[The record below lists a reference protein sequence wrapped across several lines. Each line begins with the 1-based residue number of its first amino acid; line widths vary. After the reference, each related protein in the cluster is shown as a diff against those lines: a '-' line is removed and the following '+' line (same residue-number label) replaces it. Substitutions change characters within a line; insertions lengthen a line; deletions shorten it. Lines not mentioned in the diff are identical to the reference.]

1 MASQILRTDATLP
14 IFFFKVILK
23 TNLERLKIPNK
34 FTRKYGDGLPNP
46 LLMKLSNGTAWEVKW
61 AKHNREVWLEK
72 GWKEFVQHYS
82 LDHGHLVCFKYEG
95 TSQIH
100 VIIFDQSAVEIDYF
114 CGTDDEN
121 DNLVQTEDTA
131 DENDNL
137 VQTEDKPNMILDEET
152 QQKAEQIGGENY
164 AQRTSSLNWPTQTR
178 AREIASNFVSC
189 NPFFT
194 VFIKPCHERQYRLK
208 IPNIFTANYGGGLP
222 NPLFMKLPNG
232 TEWKVIWEKD
242 SGEIWLRE
250 GWKEFVEHYSL
261 DHGHFVFFKYEGTSE
276 VHVNICDQSGVEI
289 DYLCGTGDGNYN
301 LDQNEEEPIIIL
313 DEEEDPEQIRG
324 ETSVQR
330 TSSLNRP
337 SQTRAREVACNFV
350 SCNPFFTVF
359 IKPSHGKDYRLRVKC
374 NREMFVYLN

>member
-194 VFIKPCHERQYRLK
+194 VFIKPCHERQYRLCVPDLK
-208 IPNIFTANYGGGLP
+208 DIIGSKKCAVLQLG
-222 NPLFMKLPNG
+222 
-232 TEWKVIWEKD
+232 ERSWKVKLLHSTERFRQYRFGAGYYLFSSESELQSGDVCVFELISTKD
-242 SGEIWLRE
+242 C
-250 GWKEFVEHYSL
+250 
-261 DHGHFVFFKYEGTSE
+261 VFK
-276 VHVNICDQSGVEI
+276 VHVFKI
-289 DYLCGTGDGNYN
+289 D
-301 LDQNEEEPIIIL
+301 
-313 DEEEDPEQIRG
+313 
-324 ETSVQR
+324 
-330 TSSLNRP
+330 
-337 SQTRAREVACNFV
+337 
-350 SCNPFFTVF
+350 
-359 IKPSHGKDYRLRVKC
+359 H
-374 NREMFVYLN
+374 